1 MNEKDNIKEQFR
13 LKLRDYEA
21 PVPDDEWDRLEE
33 SLNKASRLRIIR
45 RRWMAAAAVIVV
57 LIVGGMIYLNIPVDN
72 DRVVVTKSITT
83 PSGKNKSLFPRV
95 EENEIGQSPLVV
107 LADKNKFKEIEKTE
121 TGIKTELPIET
132 ETQYSKT
139 VELPVVDT
147 DTENEN
153 YYPEEQSGEMTDEEL
168 DRFIEEFLNQRNNN
182 QPYLSF
188 GEERKSEHISI
199 ALNARG
205 GLTSS
210 RRTTN
215 SPMTLKSV
223 ATKNNAVNDSHEKS
237 LMTGNINHLE
247 FNANQ
252 IDVTENIAEMVHEQ
266 PVSIGLTASRFIT
279 DRLSVE
285 TGLMYTYLYSKAKN
299 TANHFKSQETQQL
312 HYLGIPL
319 NVNYTLLSFRKL
331 NVYVSM
337 GGMIEKD
344 FCGKYQY
351 VDETVEPETNGGAGK
366 KVSVNIHQHNPQV
379 SVNAGMGLSYPLF
392 NNLGIYGKIGGAY
405 YFDANNKYKT
415 FYSDKKIVL
424 DMNVGLKLNF

>member
-1 MNEKDNIKEQFR
+1 MSEKDNIKEQFR
-13 LKLRDYEA
+13 HKLNDYEA
-21 PVPDDEWDRLEE
+21 PVSDNEWDRLEE
-33 SLNKASRLRIIR
+33 SLDKAMR
-45 RRWMAAAAVIVV
+45 RRAVQRQWMAAAAVIVA
-57 LIVGGMIYLNIPVDN
+57 LIMGGLIYLNFPVDS
-72 DRVVVTKSITT
+72 DKAIVTKKVT
-83 PSGKNKSLFPRV
+83 PSDKNESLFPIV
-95 EENEIGQSPLVV
+95 EENEMKQSPLVV
-107 LADKNKFKEIEKTE
+107 SVDKNKFKGFEKSEILVEKE
-121 TGIKTELPIET
+121 MSHHET
-132 ETQYSKT
+132 E
-139 VELPVVDT
+139 ELPVVDT
-147 DTENEN
+147 DSANEKDILK
-153 YYPEEQSGEMTDEEL
+153 EQSEELTDEEL
-168 DRFIEEFLNQRNNN
+168 EQLIEEFVNQRNNS
-182 QPYLSF
+182 QSYLDLK
-188 GEERKSEHISI
+188 EKEKSDNI
-199 ALNARG
+199 AIAFNARG

-215 SPMTLKSV
+215 FPMTLKSV
-223 ATKNNAVNDSHEKS
+223 KSNNSAFDDEPGKNMIMENLNKIAFDINQVDI
-237 LMTGNINHLE
+237 TDNIS
-247 FNANQ
+247 
-252 IDVTENIAEMVHEQ
+252 EMVHEQ
-266 PVSIGLTASRFIT
+266 PLSAGVTVAKHFT

-285 TGLMYTYLYSKAKN
+285 MGLMYTYLYSKAN
-299 TANHFKSQETQQL
+299 NSSNQFKSQETQQL